1 MPLMAYAKDPIEID
15 GIYYIIEN
23 SATVT
28 KNPNKYSGDIVI
40 PESVSYEGNNYLVGR
55 IDYDAFMDCS
65 GLTSIK
71 LPEGLLYIEA
81 SAFSGC
87 SKLSNIELPNSILYI
102 GNNAFYDCRSLK
114 SINIPKNEFYSS
126 VGHEFNCSGLTS
138 IDIPNT
144 ITRIDGFYGCTEL
157 TSVFIPKT
165 VTEIVEYSFGGCYS
179 LEKITVES
187 ANQVYDSR
195 DNCNAIVETKS
206 NKIVV
211 GCKNTNYPNNVNT
224 IGEGAFIE
232 CIGLMELN
240 IPDNIHTIEKNAFSR
255 CQGLTK
261 LEIPE
266 SITSL
271 GIGAF
276 NDCEN
281 IISVSLPKSIEDI
294 SSVFTN
300 CINLKSIDIPE
311 NITNINDAF
320 TGCSSLSSV
329 TFTGNVKNMYMAF
342 FSCIGLKS
350 IIIPEGVT
358 IINGE
363 AFSYSGLEEV
373 VIPSTI
379 HAIERN
385 SFSKCKELK
394 DFYSYAELVPILDE
408 TSFYNTNIG
417 KAILHVPSSSINQY
431 KSAPIWKD
439 FGSIIAIEDKDPK
452 TTAINTIS
460 SENRRC
466 NIYDLRGKRVDNI
479 SSGIYII
486 NGKKRYVKK

>member
-1 MPLMAYAKDPIEID
+1 M
-15 GIYYIIEN
+15 
-23 SATVT
+23 
-28 KNPNKYSGDIVI
+28 
-40 PESVSYEGNNYLVGR
+40 
-55 IDYDAFMDCS
+55 
-65 GLTSIK
+65 
-71 LPEGLLYIEA
+71 
-81 SAFSGC
+81 
-87 SKLSNIELPNSILYI
+87 
-102 GNNAFYDCRSLK
+102 
-114 SINIPKNEFYSS
+114 
-126 VGHEFNCSGLTS
+126 
-138 IDIPNT
+138 
-144 ITRIDGFYGCTEL
+144 
-157 TSVFIPKT
+157 
-165 VTEIVEYSFGGCYS
+165 
-179 LEKITVES
+179 EKITVES
-187 ANQVYDSR
+187 TNQVYDSR
-195 DNCNAIVETKS
+195 DNCNAVVETKS

-211 GCKNTNYPNNVNT
+211 GCKNTSYPKNVNT

-232 CIGLMELN
+232 CIELMELN
-240 IPDNIHTIEKNAFSR
+240 IPENIHTIGKNAFSS
-255 CQGLTK
+255 CKGLTK
-261 LEIPE
+261 LELPE

-276 NDCEN
+276 NACVN

-300 CINLKSIDIPE
+300 CTNLKSIDIPE
-311 NITNINDAF
+311 NITNISDAF

-358 IINGE
+358 IISGE

-379 HAIERN
+379 HSIERN
-385 SFSKCKELK
+385 SFSECKELK
-394 DFYSYAELVPILDE
+394 DFYSYAEFVPILDA

-439 FGSIIAIEDKDPK
+439 FGSIVAIDYNDPK

-460 SENRRC
+460 SDTRRN
-466 NIYDLRGKRVDNI
+466 NIYDLNGKRVSNI
-479 SSGIYII
+479 SNGVYII
-486 NGKKRYVKK
+486 DGKKRFIKK

>member
-40 PESVSYEGNNYLVGR
+40 PASVTYEGNNYLVKR
-55 IDYDAFMDCS
+55 IDAYAFSDS
-65 GLTSIK
+65 NDLISIV
-71 LPEGLLYIEA
+71 LPEGLNYIDVY
-81 SAFSGC
+81 AFQRC
-87 SKLSNIELPNSILYI
+87 SRLSYIELPNSINFI
-102 GNNAFYDCRSLK
+102 GNFAFSGCSSLK
-114 SINIPKNEFYSS
+114 SINIPSNDDYYYIGGEFD
-126 VGHEFNCSGLTS
+126 ESGITS
-138 IDIPNT
+138 IIIPSN
-144 ITRIDGFYGCTEL
+144 ITEINGFIGCSEL
-157 TSVFIPKT
+157 KSVDIPKT
-165 VTEIVEYSFGGCYS
+165 VIKIGELAFNGCS
-179 LEKITVES
+179 KLEKISVES
-187 ANQVYDSR
+187 TNQIYDSR
-195 DNCNAIVETKS
+195 ENCNAIVETKT

-211 GCKNTNYPNNVNT
+211 GCKNTKIPESVNT
-224 IGEGAFIE
+224 IGICAFYG
-232 CIGLMELN
+232 CSELTELY
-240 IPDNIHTIEKNAFSR
+240 IPDNIHTIGRQAFFGCTGLTNLELPESVISIGMNAFN
-255 CQGLTK
+255 
-261 LEIPE
+261 
-266 SITSL
+266 
-271 GIGAF
+271 A
-276 NDCEN
+276 CEN
-281 IISVSLPKSIEDI
+281 IISITLPKSIEDI
-294 SSVFTN
+294 TSAFPN
-300 CINLKSIDIPE
+300 CTNLKSIDIPE
-311 NITNINDAF
+311 NITNISDAF

-439 FGSIIAIEDKDPK
+439 FGSIVAIEDKDPK

-486 NGKKRYVKK
+486 NGQKRYIKK